1 MALTVFDTWEKTAV
15 KSQKNASNW
24 YIPSFNQLIKMVGG
38 CYGYSNFGNKSVYT
52 KHIEKNTILETAFKN
67 AIDRGIAEDFV
78 KEQRERPIQ
87 CSTICER
94 ADVLV
99 VRYNP
104 TKPEEITVKTESG
117 QGHIRPALTILK

>member
-1 MALTVFDTWEKTAV
+1 
-15 KSQKNASNW
+15 
-24 YIPSFNQLIKMVGG
+24 MVGG